1 MANIFVNAIITAP
14 NKYQI
19 IFTTSIGEYNT
30 EIFLR
35 LNLGRRS
42 INADK
47 SAIE

>member
-1 MANIFVNAIITAP
+1 MQLALP
-14 NKYQI
+14 QNKYRI

-30 EIFLR
+30 EIFLLR
-35 LNLGRRS
+35 LDLGRRS